1 MSHQGNTDKKSSGT
15 GGTGGGGGGGPRK
28 ESIME
33 LAKMMDSSVRVKVLG
48 GREFVG
54 MLRGYDDLV
63 NLVLD
68 EGVEYVRG
76 TWGKTRE
83 RCGVIMLVVLV
94 VHHTMMAVVAH
105 IPTSLL
111 PRDHHYSFHRPRD
124 THGDRSIEEIGT
136 TSDSGHT
143 SITDIT
149 PRGGG
154 RNIESFCR
162 GCRHHHGRGANN
174 DRRMKQKKVETERE

>member
-76 TWGKTRE
+76 KLEKRRE
-83 RCGVIMLVVLV
+83 VESSCFML
-94 VHHTMMAVVAH
+94 
-105 IPTSLL
+105 LL
-111 PRDHHYSFHRPRD
+111 LLRRLRRP
-124 THGDRSIEEIGT
+124 
-136 TSDSGHT
+136 
-143 SITDIT
+143 
-149 PRGGG
+149 
-154 RNIESFCR
+154 FLC
-162 GCRHHHGRGANN
+162 
-174 DRRMKQKKVETERE
+174 V

>member
-1 MSHQGNTDKKSSGT
+1 MQTCFFCSGRLFSFEIAVYSKIVALSLSYSNNNNMSHQGNTDKKSSGT

-68 EGVEYVRG
+68 GGVEYVRG
-76 TWGKTRE
+76 TLEKKE
-83 RCGVIMLVVLV
+83 KRCGIIMFVVV
-94 VHHTMMAVVAH
+94 AVVTTSQTTLFVWLCDSVIIIHAAITMDPSYNDDCRRSH
-105 IPTSLL
+105 PTSLAPL
-111 PRDHHYSFHRPRD
+111 RDHHHS
-124 THGDRSIEEIGT
+124 S
-136 TSDSGHT
+136 
-143 SITDIT
+143 
-149 PRGGG
+149 
-154 RNIESFCR
+154 
-162 GCRHHHGRGANN
+162 
-174 DRRMKQKKVETERE
+174 